1 MTITENT
8 TAWLRR
14 YHPAPRSTRRLVCF
28 PHAGGSA
35 SFFHPVSAR
44 FAPEVDV
51 VAVQYPGRQDR
62 RHEPC
67 VEDIGLLADLI
78 AEELREQPAKPTVFF
93 GHSMGAAVA
102 FETAWRLER
111 ADHGPGVL
119 LVSGSRAPS
128 LPRDDGVG
136 HRDDDG
142 VLAELRRLEGTPQAL
157 LEDEDVL
164 RMTLPVIRGDYRA
177 IESYSTTVDHGLTCP
192 VTVLIGDRDPN
203 VSLAE
208 AASWREHTTGGFQQ
222 HIFPGGHFY
231 LVDHAAE
238 VGDRI
243 GEALAG
249 S

>member
-8 TAWLRR
+8 TTWLRR

-44 FAPEVDV
+44 FAPAVDV

-67 VEDIGLLADLI
+67 VEDIRLLADLI
-78 AEELREQPAKPTVFF
+78 AEELRAQPAKPTAFF

-111 ADHGPGVL
+111 ADHGPAVL
-119 LVSGSRAPS
+119 LASGSRAPS
-128 LPRDDGVG
+128 LPRDDGV
-136 HRDDDG
+136 HDLDDDG
-142 VLAELRRLEGTPQAL
+142 VLAELRRLEGTHEAL
-157 LEDEDVL
+157 LADEDLL
-164 RMTLPVIRGDYRA
+164 RMALPAIRGDYRA
-177 IESYSTTVDHGLTCP
+177 IESYSTTADRGLSCP
-192 VTVLIGDRDPN
+192 ITVLVGDRDPN

-208 AASWREHTTGGFQQ
+208 AARWREHTTGEFRQ
-222 HIFPGGHFY
+222 HVFPGGHFY
-231 LVDHAAE
+231 LVEHAAE

-243 GEALAG
+243 GDALAEC
-249 S
+249 